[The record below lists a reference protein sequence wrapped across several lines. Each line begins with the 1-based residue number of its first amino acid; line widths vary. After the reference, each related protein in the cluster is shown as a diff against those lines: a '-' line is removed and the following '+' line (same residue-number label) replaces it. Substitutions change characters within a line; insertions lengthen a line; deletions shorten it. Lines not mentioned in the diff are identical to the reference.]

1 MGQVTENEGTPLD
14 VKHYRFMSGVINEIL
29 AIEKEFITIEKTK
42 LNNFS
47 CPSLFDDRAHI
58 KFMIERYLYFSA
70 LLQYHKLEFDLS
82 EMNKYVISISIDEYK
97 QSSLDTQRFFNDRI
111 ELYCLEL
118 EMLKELKHPH
128 PGKIVWCL
136 YNPSNKEVSSDT
148 NSMFESNFVAG
159 LQLLGLIN
167 EAFKDRYLSYISQPQ
182 TISNSDI
189 DSGEALSLY
198 KKGVALL
205 KVGEYEE
212 ALDLFFKAKSI
223 NKDIEG
229 LTAHILIS
237 RFWSSEF
244 EIEYEYETLFDSFST
259 EIKNNPKIIDLFESR
274 AWLCY
279 HIIHSVED
287 LEKSKYAFYKTQSE
301 SDFSVCISIDPK
313 NMMYYGGRSLL
324 FSSTKEFSK
333 ALQDIN
339 IAIDLAPDNSRSY
352 KERADIYKGLGRL
365 KDSLRDIET
374 AISLSKEEVSGR
386 HYKRIK
392 ESLVVA
398 IRESL
403 FKKEIKS
410 QYESITFST
419 NLQPGQIVLTYQRD
433 PTQNHDVTAHQ
444 ITKVD
449 NKVVT
454 AQRMAVN
461 GVPLKVEQRIVS
473 IFKVEDLVQN
483 RSSLLIDEANDKDDW
498 PKTLSEAIKML
509 LEMYTDTELS
519 DISQMSW
526 SKFQMDFVF
535 SGLDQW
541 VRNYFG
547 LWRGNYDLL
556 LDSMIDKVDPDNT
569 SIYILY
575 HFWEYVADN
584 FNPNISKS

>member
-374 AISLSKEEVSGR
+374 AISLSKEEASGR

-444 ITKVD
+444 IAKVD

-483 RSSLLIDEANDKDDW
+483 RSSLLIDKANDKDDW

-584 FNPNISKS
+584 FNPKHK